1 MALEAPTWLY
11 VMWSSWDSRASLRGE
26 MILFGFLNFLEQ
38 NICPPPFILFVSTST
53 QDLAFVGGG
62 GFSCW
67 LVSATS
73 PNSFESIVFVGSNIL
88 SSARPR

>member
-38 NICPPPFILFVSTST
+38 YICPPPFIYVFFNQHARFGFCWWWWFLL
-53 QDLAFVGGG
+53 LA
-62 GFSCW
+62 GFCD
-67 LVSATS
+67 VVAYH
-73 PNSFESIVFVGSNIL
+73 PAHN
-88 SSARPR
+88 